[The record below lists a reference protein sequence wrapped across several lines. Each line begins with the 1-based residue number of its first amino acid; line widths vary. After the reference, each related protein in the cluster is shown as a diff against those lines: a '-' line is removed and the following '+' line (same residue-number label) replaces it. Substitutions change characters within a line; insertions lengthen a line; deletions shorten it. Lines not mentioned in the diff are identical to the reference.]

1 MIVENKQDFNES
13 RVSSNPNA
21 MIYHISILSL
31 PEWKREYTDRSNS
44 TQVEDCLLFCITN
57 QVNGFSMSK
66 TLERSV

>member
-1 MIVENKQDFNES
+1 MIVEYKQDFNES
-13 RVSSNPNA
+13 RFSSNPNA
-21 MIYHISILSL
+21 IICHISILSL